1 MRLIAA
7 HCGADMSRADS
18 AWEEA
23 AASRFL
29 FAPRLG
35 GLRAAAIF
43 DGTGFLFSEAR
54 SKSSVS
60 EPSSSTRRRRCSRS
74 RSSCHSASAPRL
86 PFSRPFVVLDFC
98 DGRSARS
105 TSSSSSSSHAV
116 ARVDFCFLDGR
127 SARSTSSSSSSS
139 HTAARVD
146 FCFLDWRSARS
157 TLFSSSSTTHACFC
171 LVLPFGALL
180 EPGTACLLL
189 PLTFA
194 GAAEPFAWTAMRSL
208 ARGLA
213 ACNPSNLARSLRLQV
228 RLSTSYT

>member
-7 HCGADMSRADS
+7 HCGADMSRADP

-23 AASRFL
+23 EASLFL

-74 RSSCHSASAPRL
+74 RSSCHSVSAPRL
-86 PFSRPFVVLDFC
+86 PFSRPFVVLDF
-98 DGRSARS
+98 R
-105 TSSSSSSSHAV
+105 
-116 ARVDFCFLDGR
+116 DGR

-171 LVLPFGALL
+171 LVLPCGALL

-208 ARGLA
+208 GFL
-213 ACNPSNLARSLRLQV
+213 
-228 RLSTSYT
+228 